1 VHWGWRVCYLDLL
14 ERVGHHSNKHVNE
27 DDDGHRV
34 ITQQHVFGDALS
46 EILDLSFA
54 HGAELRQPEQ
64 RPEQRHVTFPQAAAV
79 RKSAARQQRTLSLTY
94 YLRLF
99 NA

>member
-1 VHWGWRVCYLDLL
+1 VRWGKTVCYLDLL
-14 ERVGHHSNKHVNE
+14 ERVGHHCNEHVNQ

-34 ITQQHVFGDALS
+34 IAQQHVFGDALS
-46 EILDLSFA
+46 EILDLAFA

-79 RKSAARQQRTLSLTY
+79 RSSDAKQQPTLRLTY
-94 YLRLF
+94 YLMH
-99 NA
+99 N

>member
-1 VHWGWRVCYLDLL
+1 MRSGWRGCYLDLL
-14 ERVGHHSNKHVNE
+14 ERVGHHCNEHVNE
-27 DDDGHRV
+27 DDDSHRV
-34 ITQQHVFGDALS
+34 IAQQHVLGDALS

-64 RPEQRHVTFPQAAAV
+64 RPEERHVTFPQAAAV
-79 RKSAARQQRTLSLTY
+79 RQTATHITSSLLSEV
-94 YLRLF
+94 